1 MSNTNLFGPKELT
14 LTRWYIFGKH
24 PQSEIC
30 TKAQSK
36 IIDSREKYKIM
47 KELTMWVLEEKNY
60 FSRGSKTYLYQEIVL
75 LLTCIIGTEHN

>member
-1 MSNTNLFGPKELT
+1 MTSMSNTNLFGPKELT

-36 IIDSREKYKIM
+36 IIDSREKYKI
-47 KELTMWVLEEKNY
+47 
-60 FSRGSKTYLYQEIVL
+60 YLAL
-75 LLTCIIGTEHN
+75 KS